1 MDGSTLNTAKNQ
13 KYVNYVDESRSPL
26 HNILLLTWP
35 IFLENILTTL
45 VGYADTAMVGSMG
58 AYATAAVSISNSVV
72 FLLNGAI
79 MALGVGVTAL
89 ISQSIGAGDFDMTK
103 KLTRHAVLILLYLG
117 IPITAILAFGHRL
130 IPQLM
135 GAGDDIIDYAASY
148 NLIVAFGRFF
158 SIASML
164 IFSALRGGGD
174 TKTPLRIN
182 IGVNVINVIGNFFLI
197 YPTREMNLFGAKFT
211 MFGAGWGVA
220 GAAAATAVSMAVGGI
235 IAICLLFTRKNSPM
249 HITLHE
255 SYRLDFPLVGRIFK
269 ISIPAMLER
278 ICMSGANVVISRS
291 IASLGTISIAA
302 NTVYVTAESIS
313 FMPGFSFA
321 AACTTL
327 VGQSLG
333 AEKPELAE
341 RYMRTCVRAS
351 IVVMTVA
358 GLGLF
363 FFGRYVVVLFSQDEG
378 VIALASQ
385 CLRIAALLQ
394 PAQTGAMVYAGGLRG
409 AGDTL
414 WPMIITASCMWFFRA
429 LIGAIVFIRILGNQL
444 PAAVCWMVVDSYV
457 RILLFYLRVRT
468 GKWKTLRIR
477 QA

>member
-1 MDGSTLNTAKNQ
+1 MLLNS
-13 KYVNYVDESRSPL
+13 VVMSL
-26 HNILLLTWP
+26 GVGI
-35 IFLENILTTL
+35 TTL
-45 VGYADTAMVGSMG
+45 VAR
-58 AYATAAVSISNSVV
+58 
-72 FLLNGAI
+72 
-79 MALGVGVTAL
+79 GV
-89 ISQSIGAGDFDMTK
+89 GAGDK
-103 KLTRHAVLILLYLG
+103 EQVRKLMHH
-117 IPITAILAFGHRL
+117 AILAIVFIGLPISLLTIALHRL
-130 IPQLM
+130 IPYWM
-135 GAGDDIIDYAASY
+135 GAAPDILDTAAQY
-148 NLIVAFGRFF
+148 NLIVCIGRIFMTTSMMLNAAF
-158 SIASML
+158 
-164 IFSALRGGGD
+164 RGYGD
-174 TKTPLRIN
+174 TKTPLYGN
-182 IGVNVINVIGNFFLI
+182 TAMNVINVIFNFLLI
-197 YPTREMNLFGAKFT
+197 YPTRELNILGLRFS
-211 MFGAGWGVA
+211 MFGAGLGVKGAAIATAIGMTVA
-220 GAAAATAVSMAVGGI
+220 G
-235 IAICLLFTRKNSPM
+235 LFTLYVAFFRKGD
-249 HITLHE
+249 
-255 SYRLDFPLVGRIFK
+255 YRIPLRGNWKIDWVLTKQIFRI
-269 ISIPAMLER
+269 SLPAMLER
-278 ICMSGANVVISRS
+278 IFMSSAGIITSRT
-291 IASLGTISIAA
+291 IASLGTVNVAA
-302 NTVYVTAESIS
+302 NSLCLTAESIS
-313 FMPGFSFA
+313 FMPAFA
-321 AACTTL
+321 FQTAVTTL